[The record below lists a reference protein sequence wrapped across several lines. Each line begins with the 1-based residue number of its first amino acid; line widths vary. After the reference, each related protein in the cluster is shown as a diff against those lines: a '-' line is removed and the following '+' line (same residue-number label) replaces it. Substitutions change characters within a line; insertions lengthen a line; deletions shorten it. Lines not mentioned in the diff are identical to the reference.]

1 MRVPLHYGYHEKEV
15 RKRPVEG
22 LFLCLQEE
30 GGSSGFGRVF
40 WFAGRLER
48 FAGDFLAFPG
58 KFHEFAGNFVEFTPQ
73 KNKRSLS
80 SCFLQSTITPA
91 GCMNLLNVFA

>member
-1 MRVPLHYGYHEKEV
+1 MLLGRRWQLGI
-15 RKRPVEG
+15 RAS
-22 LFLCLQEE
+22 FL
-30 GGSSGFGRVF
+30 G
-40 WFAGRLER
+40 AGRLER
-48 FAGDFLAFPG
+48 FAGNFLAFPG
-58 KFHEFAGNFVEFTPQ
+58 KFHEFAGSFGEFPGNFVEFTPQ